1 MKCKIKL
8 ISKQQDYQGASFF
21 DTLMKDF
28 DVPEP
33 CFDFDVQDIAECFY
47 EGDIEI
53 TDGKVTVSYVE
64 KEEYG
69 MDGSKTSISF
79 FEDKPKEIY
88 LKRTGKQSTSIIF
101 REGERQISAY
111 DTGLVIFETCFY
123 SRSVDNRL
131 LTDGTLEIKYIVEIK
146 GACAQKT
153 VLRME
158 IQKL

>member
-8 ISKQQDYQGASFF
+8 ISRQDDYQGASFF
-21 DTLMKDF
+21 GELANDLDAPASYF
-28 DVPEP
+28 EFNAQDVT
-33 CFDFDVQDIAECFY
+33 ECFY
-47 EGDIEI
+47 DGNIEI
-53 TDGKVTVSYVE
+53 SDSKITISYDE

-69 MDGSKTSISF
+69 MKGSETSVSF
-79 FEDKPKEIY
+79 FKDKPKEIY
-88 LKRTGKQSTSIIF
+88 LKRTGEQSTSIIF

-111 DTGLVIFETCFY
+111 DTGVMIFEACFY
-123 SRSVDNRL
+123 SRSVDNRI
-131 LTDGTLEIKYIVEIK
+131 LTDGILEIMYVVEIK

>member
-8 ISKQQDYQGASFF
+8 ISRQEDYRGTSFF
-21 DTLMKDF
+21 DTLVKDL
-28 DVPEP
+28 DVSDLH
-33 CFDFDVQDIAECFY
+33 FDFNAQEVTECFY
-47 EGDIEI
+47 DGDIEI
-53 TDGKVTVSYVE
+53 SGDKVTVSYVE

-69 MDGSKTSISF
+69 MNGQETSVSF
-79 FEDKPKEIY
+79 FRNKPKEIY
-88 LKRTGKQSTSIIF
+88 LKRTGEHSISIIF
-101 REGERQISAY
+101 CEGERQISAY
-111 DTGLVIFETCFY
+111 DTGIMIFEVCFY